1 MTRNGYQHMVL
12 EYYVGR
18 LCAQPQELGLTKYI
32 CTKPNRALRWTPTL
46 KPTYRVI

>member
-18 LCAQPQELGLTKYI
+18 L
-32 CTKPNRALRWTPTL
+32 RALRAWDGIRAFDYLLTAQKSIHPRRTDGQS
-46 KPTYRVI
+46 

>member
-18 LCAQPQELGLTKYI
+18 LRAQLKELRLTKI
-32 CTKPNRALRWTPTL
+32 RLDKA
-46 KPTYRVI
+46 

>member
-18 LCAQPQELGLTKYI
+18 L
-32 CTKPNRALRWTPTL
+32 RALRAWESNCAFDYLLTARKSIHPRL
-46 KPTYRVI
+46 NDGQA